1 MTHEDENS
9 AAKHDNEQLPSF
21 WRSRRGIL
29 TTSVSQDQGRDRR
42 GHDRKKNLR
51 EPAWENSER
60 KRMNSRSLRRA
71 AGRRCGETMAGFR
84 VLRFVLSSAL
94 LFSAT
99 GCGISVQ
106 SLSPEMGRRL
116 DRPSTPFS
124 VSVQVDRLGGEE
136 IKSVRRI
143 LDPESGLV
151 RALDETRSFSR
162 VLWPDSEEAADL
174 VLRGRIEARWSG
186 SGVANFFTYWPGGLV
201 FAPAWNGHRWKFRTS
216 AKMELVDTRSGKVV
230 GNYTADTEYGLV
242 HRTGNPLHFFGAVF
256 APLGILQGALRTWPR
271 GSTRNTYTKRP
282 TPSSGGRLRPRS
294 SRTSG
299 RPFAHR
305 PQCGTAI
312 RAIARTRPPR
322 TPRARSAAAASAS
335 ETTSALVPT
344 SSPLAVREP
353 GSRRAALRESTPG
366 VPICSAWVWP
376 VAGSG

>member
-9 AAKHDNEQLPSF
+9 ASKHDNEQLPSF
-21 WRSRRGIL
+21 WRYRRGIL

-60 KRMNSRSLRRA
+60 KRVNSRSLRRA

-271 GSTRNTYTKRP
+271 GLHKKHLYEAAYPELWRQIAAQIVADLGTSFRAQAPVWDSDTSYRENTTTAYATRAL
-282 TPSSGGRLRPRS
+282 SGSGVSLRDNFC
-294 SRTSG
+294 SG
-299 RPFAHR
+299 PDVV
-305 PQCGTAI
+305 
-312 RAIARTRPPR
+312 
-322 TPRARSAAAASAS
+322 SAS
-335 ETTSALVPT
+335 CP
-344 SSPLAVREP
+344 
-353 GSRRAALRESTPG
+353 
-366 VPICSAWVWP
+366 
-376 VAGSG
+376 